1 MKTSPLCLYFEV
13 FRGFYLTVTF
23 LHLILLVEIKGG
35 VFIPS
40 LFWFLDDGMLIASI
54 MEGKSDIATS
64 TATE

>member
-1 MKTSPLCLYFEV
+1 MKTSPLCLCFEV
-13 FRGFYLTVTF
+13 FRCFYLTVPF

-40 LFWFLDDGMLIASI
+40 LFWFLDDEMLIASI

>member
-1 MKTSPLCLYFEV
+1 MKTSPLCLCFEV
-13 FRGFYLTVTF
+13 FRCFYLTVSF

-40 LFWFLDDGMLIASI
+40 LFWFLDDEMLVASI